1 MPPDHHFRTTRQ
13 KRQKPHTEKRG
24 TTGPV
29 INWFCFSNYKRALW
43 SPAAAAGAGHAG
55 LKHFPKLSGGHGGT
69 GAQQG
74 VDWNH
79 ATMKNLRS
87 PVEQK
92 TRAFLMGC
100 CPSSTGLGAWVGA
113 LDDLDILI
121 YFTFFKG
128 LDYATK
134 VFASH

>member
-1 MPPDHHFRTTRQ
+1 
-13 KRQKPHTEKRG
+13 
-24 TTGPV
+24 
-29 INWFCFSNYKRALW
+29 
-43 SPAAAAGAGHAG
+43 
-55 LKHFPKLSGGHGGT
+55 
-69 GAQQG
+69 
-74 VDWNH
+74 
-79 ATMKNLRS
+79 MKNLRS